1 MYNLSLGHIFDLTGS
16 AMGLFRGPLAGTAIS
31 MLCVGLVSYLLRL
44 KRKAYAANL
53 VLAAAMCGVLLSAHE
68 GLARFYPTLGS
79 KPLADAINKV
89 VQPQD
94 IIILDGEYTSG
105 SSLNFYTQHQL
116 HFVNGRVNGM
126 WYGSFWPDAPKIF
139 EDDASLHAL
148 WHGPQRIFLLTYGPD
163 KRSADLAPFGPV
175 VTLASSGGKTILTN
189 RAN

>member
-1 MYNLSLGHIFDLTGS
+1 
-16 AMGLFRGPLAGTAIS
+16 MGLFRGPLAGTAVS
-31 MLCVGLVSYLLRL
+31 MLCLGLVSYWLRL
-44 KRKAYAANL
+44 RRKPYAATL

-94 IIILDGEYTSG
+94 LILLDGEYTSG

-139 EDDASLHAL
+139 EDDASLHTL

-163 KRSADLAPFGPV
+163 KRGADLR
-175 VTLASSGGKTILTN
+175 TLRPRRHIGKFRRQDDPHQPRRN
-189 RAN
+189 RR